1 MILAPPQ
8 VDTAPVIGTAE
19 HAAEVARLTRRWAPL
34 GYEPVME
41 LGDDGLFNVHT
52 LFVAAHREHLRRLV
66 VDDDR
71 IDCMIE
77 PAMGR
82 I

>member
-1 MILAPPQ
+1 
-8 VDTAPVIGTAE
+8 
-19 HAAEVARLTRRWAPL
+19 
-34 GYEPVME
+34 ME